1 MTHNA
6 NEDVR
11 DGIVTRENRTGND
24 DWDVLW
30 VPNTVRSIREQ
41 AYEDATNIRE
51 IHFEDGDSPLT
62 LYARAFARCVNL
74 ERVVLPN
81 RIETIQDQCFEGC
94 TSLKSF
100 AINPG
105 SNVLCCGFN
114 VFNGCPEAAAYSE
127 RLREEQVFRRTPG
140 LGWRMNVTRQK
151 HLLSAD
157 ELREKLEE
165 IFMTAQSV
173 PDNYF
178 NRYTQEYRTA
188 CESFGRV
195 DWNNA
200 SGTELELLL
209 HADNNG
215 VAKIDN
221 GSFDFQ
227 RVPWRQQD
235 FPFYQEVGLSLV
247 GLENTA
253 ECARR
258 VYGIRRRFYDN
269 LPRRAN
275 GQRIELKVVFNRA
288 IAALNPSVVVQVPD
302 QDKLHL
308 LLDWLYSHG
317 MMADQCHFHYDDWFE
332 SSAAIRSCLRE
343 NLPVHDQYELGVFA
357 WILTEALLPDPGKD
371 SKVRQE
377 IMQPKMHELGLL

>member
-11 DGIVTRENRTGND
+11 DGIVTRESRTGNN

-30 VPNTVRSIREQ
+30 VPNTVKGIKERT
-41 AYEDATNIRE
+41 YEDAANIRE
-51 IHFEDGDSPLT
+51 IHFEDGDAPLT
-62 LYARAFARCVNL
+62 LYERAFARCVNL

-81 RIETIQDQCFEGC
+81 RIETIQDRCFEGC

-105 SNVLCCGFN
+105 NKMLCCGFN
-114 VFNGCPEAAAYSE
+114 IFNGCPDAAAHSE
-127 RLREEQVFRRTPG
+127 RLREEQTIRRTPG
-140 LGWRMNVTRQK
+140 LGWRMNVTRQGR
-151 HLLSAD
+151 LWSVD
-157 ELREKLEE
+157 VLREKLEE
-165 IFMTAQSV
+165 LFRAAQSV
-173 PDNYF
+173 PDGYF

-200 SGTELELLL
+200 SGAELELLL

-227 RVPWRQQD
+227 RVPWRQED

-247 GLENTA
+247 GQENTA
-253 ECARR
+253 QCARR
-258 VYGIRRRFYDN
+258 VCGIRRRFYDN
-269 LPRRAN
+269 LPSRAN
-275 GQRIELKVVFNRA
+275 GRRIELKVVFNRA
-288 IAALNPSVVVQVPD
+288 IAALNPSIVVQVPD
-302 QDKLHL
+302 HAKLHL
-308 LLDWLYSHG
+308 LLEWMYEHG
-317 MMADQCHFHYDDWFE
+317 MINEQCHFHYDDWFE
-332 SSAAIRSCLRE
+332 SSAAIRKCL
-343 NLPVHDQYELGVFA
+343 NQYLPAHDQYELGVFA
-357 WILTEALLPDPGKD
+357 WILTEAFLTDPGQD
-371 SKVRQE
+371 SMVRQRV
-377 IMQPKMHELGLL
+377 MQPKMRELELL